1 MADEKPQVRLMV
13 LEESALRSMAATA
26 KFVTAFPFL
35 AVLNSSPP
43 APAGRGGCG
52 GCQKNR
58 AATQQM
64 NQVKLAISGM
74 SADDKVRLK
83 EMLGAQRARVTYNQN
98 GRVVEKTF

>member
-1 MADEKPQVRLMV
+1 MADEKPQVKLLV

-26 KFVTAFPFL
+26 RFVTAFPFL
-35 AVLNSSPP
+35 AALNAAPP
-43 APAGRGGCG
+43 TPAGRGCG
-52 GCQKNR
+52 SCQKNR
-58 AATQQM
+58 AAGQQM

-98 GRVVEKTF
+98 GRIVEKTF